1 VSDELLNIEELG
13 DLIRKRRKDLGMNL
27 REVAE
32 DADVSFNTLSRVERG
47 HIPDLRSFRKL
58 VAWVGVDPA
67 RFFEVTR
74 TRFESTP
81 EVVAA
86 HLRSDPFLPREAARR
101 IAGIV
106 EDLYRELAHSDQT
119 LAVHLRASSTFS
131 PQAAEMMASLLRDLQ
146 LRLESESTSDAA
158 RLQG

>member
-1 VSDELLNIEELG
+1 MSDELLNIEELG
-13 DLIRKRRKDLGMNL
+13 ALIRKRREDRGMNL

-47 HIPDLRSFRKL
+47 HVPDLRSFRKL

-67 RFFEVTR
+67 RFFQIAR

-86 HLRSDPFLPREAARR
+86 HLRKDPSLPKEAAHR

-106 EDLYRELAHSDQT
+106 EDLYRELAQSDQT
-119 LAVHLRASSTFS
+119 LAVHLRAASTFT
-131 PQAAEMMASLLRDLQ
+131 PEAAGMLASLLQDLQ
-146 LRLESESTSDAA
+146 VRLESESTPDAS